1 DGVLK
6 SWAVPKGPS
15 LVAGERR
22 LAAQTEDHPLEYADF
37 EGVIPAG
44 EYGGGSVLVWDRG
57 TWEPIGDPHAG
68 LEKGDLSFQL
78 AGEKLRGRWHLVRMR
93 PRARDRGK
101 AGWLL
106 IKGRDAEARDAG
118 DEPLVERAPDSVL
131 TGRDLDAVGRD
142 ADRVW
147 SSEHGERDAPAL
159 PAPDDPRALPGAR
172 RSPLPARL
180 APQLATLV
188 DAAPSGDG
196 WLHELKLDGYRVLG
210 RIEDGRARLV
220 TRAGHDWSDRLG
232 PLATALAALPVA
244 SAWVDGELV
253 VLDARGRSDFQALQQ
268 A

>member
-147 SSEHGERDAPAL
+147 SSEVGERDAPAL
-159 PAPDDPRALPGAR
+159 PAPGHHRAPAGTKHTSRAAPDPRSLPGAKHTSGVEPEPHALPGAKH
-172 RSPLPARL
+172 
-180 APQLATLV
+180 T
-188 DAAPSGDG
+188 SGVEPDP
-196 WLHELKLDGYRVLG
+196 H
-210 RIEDGRARLV
+210 
-220 TRAGHDWSDRLG
+220 
-232 PLATALAALPVA
+232 ALPGAKHTSGV
-244 SAWVDGELV
+244 
-253 VLDARGRSDFQALQQ
+253 
-268 A
+268 